1 MGMESKKG
9 ECLLHSP
16 YFVSSSVIVC
26 WPMLFNKGAVSKYSW
41 KITDLL
47 HITQNMPQNSPWLD
61 LYQYCMCP
69 RLICLLWSSRLPLT
83 PIVSFSGSWMN
94 EKWSFNEMRNGHSSK
109 FFSIQ
114 CISFTFL
121 VCDPVVFLGSV
132 DTQWDPAV
140 AELLPKKGSDCQLL
154 FTNRRKMTDDFQVLN
169 SLKYI
174 TVNKQ
179 FNQTPTKILR
189 ARESIFH
196 IFYIRLY
203 LFNPGERF

>member
-1 MGMESKKG
+1 MRCQLWLCNTRKLRHILSLTCNLQTKRNNGALQMGMESKNG

-132 DTQWDPAV
+132 GTQWDTAV
-140 AELLPKKGSDCQLL
+140 AELLPKKGVRLPVTIHKPTEDD
-154 FTNRRKMTDDFQVLN
+154 RRLPSPQ
-169 SLKYI
+169 
-174 TVNKQ
+174 
-179 FNQTPTKILR
+179 
-189 ARESIFH
+189 
-196 IFYIRLY
+196 
-203 LFNPGERF
+203 